1 MSEKVIKLLN
11 EGRGR
16 ELTAIMQY
24 MSQHYE
30 AEDAGYGKL
39 ADRLK
44 KIAIV
49 EMGHAEALAER
60 ILFLGGQPSSEPD
73 ASVKKGQEIPALLA
87 TDKQLEQQ
95 AMDMYREASRVCAEE
110 KDQVTRDLFEHI
122 LKEEE
127 DHWDEFDV
135 TRDHVEKMGAAY
147 LATLTG

>member
-1 MSEKVIKLLN
+1 MSEQVIKLLN

-30 AEDAGYGKL
+30 VADAGYGKL

-44 KIAIV
+44 KIALV

-60 ILFLGGQPSSEPD
+60 ILFLGGQPSSKPD

-110 KDQVTRDLFEHI
+110 KDQVTRDLFDHI

-127 DHWDEFDV
+127 DHWNEFDV
-135 TRDHVEKMGAAY
+135 TQDHVEKMGAAY